1 MRICL
6 KEVERGGK
14 CFLRATEPRNPR
26 KLADFA
32 FFKTITVIL
41 LEMHLLLKEAKCHGQ
56 RWEKA
61 GHGDNYTETGK
72 NHDRAVIQ
80 QETFLLN
87 YQT

>member
-1 MRICL
+1 
-6 KEVERGGK
+6 
-14 CFLRATEPRNPR
+14 
-26 KLADFA
+26 
-32 FFKTITVIL
+32 
-41 LEMHLLLKEAKCHGQ
+41 MHLLLKEAKCHGQ